1 MADQITNYK
10 CPSCTGPLK
19 FSSTTGKLECEYCGG
34 SYSPKEI
41 ETMYAQKDE
50 KAAEAFN
57 KEQAKQEQ
65 EQQQQEQQ
73 EQPEEVSWA
82 ESSAQN
88 EETLNMKTY
97 SCPSCGAE
105 LVCEETTAATSCP
118 YCGNPSIVPGQ
129 MTGNL
134 KPDFIIPFKLN
145 KESAKTALQNHYK
158 HKKFLP
164 KAFSATN
171 QIEKIQGLYVPFWFF
186 DGTADGSLS
195 CKTSNS
201 TSHRSG
207 DYINTTTRHYNVFR
221 AGNVDFYHIPAD
233 ASKKMPDDLMDSIEP
248 YDYSGLI
255 PFSTAYLP
263 GYLADKFD
271 VTKEESTDRA
281 CSRAKTS
288 MRELLYSTING
299 YGSVMETGCHINIK
313 NLKAHYAFLPV
324 WLIHTKWNGKDFL
337 FAMNGQTGKFVG
349 NLPASSKKLNLLWFG
364 LTIGIGAL
372 FYFAHISDFIL
383 LILSE
388 MFA

>member
-34 SYSPKEI
+34 SFLPKEI
-41 ETMYAQKDE
+41 EAMYAKKDE
-50 KAAEAFN
+50 NAAEAFN
-57 KEQAKQEQ
+57 KEQAKQE
-65 EQQQQEQQ
+65 EKQQEQQ
-73 EQPEEVSWA
+73 EEISWDT
-82 ESSAQN
+82 SSEQKQ
-88 EETLNMKTY
+88 ETLNMKSY

-105 LVCEETTAATSCP
+105 LICEETTAATSCP

-129 MTGNL
+129 MTGSL
-134 KPDFIIPFKLN
+134 KPDFIIPFKFN
-145 KESAKTALQNHYK
+145 KDGAKQALSNHYK

-164 KAFSATN
+164 KAFSEQN

-186 DGTADGSLS
+186 DGTAYGSMS
-195 CKTSNS
+195 YKTSNS
-201 TSHRSG
+201 SSHRSG
-207 DYINTTTRHYNVFR
+207 DYIVTNTKHYDVQR

-271 VTKEESTDRA
+271 VSKEESTDRA
-281 CSRAKTS
+281 CTRAKNS
-288 MRELLYSTING
+288 MRELLRSTIGG
-299 YGSVMETGCHINIK
+299 YDSVVETASHIDIK

-324 WLIHTKWNGKDFL
+324 WLIHTKWNDKDFL

-349 NLPASSKKLNLLWFG
+349 NLPASPSKLNLLMLA
-364 LTIGIGAL
+364 LTAGIGAV
-372 FYFAHISDFIL
+372 FYFAHIADFIMQIIEEFL
-383 LILSE
+383 
-388 MFA
+388 A